1 MNKKGNI
8 QTLYPTI
15 LALILVGVL
24 MGAGLMI
31 LGQFKGTMTASS
43 AEANATGSVVTSLGA
58 LATTWL
64 PVIVVVIAAGIVLSI
79 LLGAFG
85 GSGKRK

>member
-1 MNKKGNI
+1 MNRKGNI

-31 LGQFKGTMTASS
+31 LGQFKGTMS
-43 AEANATGSVVTSLGA
+43 NQTSTEA
-58 LATTWL
+58 LAVGSTITALGTLASTWL
-64 PVIVVVIAAGIVLSI
+64 PVIVVVIAAGIVLGI

-85 GSGKRK
+85 GGKRK

>member
-8 QTLYPTI
+8 SQLYPTI

-24 MGAGLMI
+24 IGAGLMI
-31 LGQFKGTMTASS
+31 LGEFQGTMGTDS
-43 AEANATGSVVTSLGA
+43 AEANATGDVITAIGG
-58 LATTWL
+58 LASTWL

-85 GSGKRK
+85 GNKRK

>member
-8 QTLYPTI
+8 QSLFPTVM
-15 LALILVGVL
+15 ALILVGVL

-31 LGQFKGTMTASS
+31 LEKFSISMGGAS
-43 AEANATGSVVTSLGA
+43 AAQNATNNTIAAIGD
-58 LATTWL
+58 LASTWL
-64 PVIVVVIAAGIVLSI
+64 PIIVVVIAAGIVLAV

-85 GSGKRK
+85 GGKRR

>member
-15 LALILVGVL
+15 LALVLVGVL

-31 LGQFKGTMTASS
+31 LGEFKGTMDTGSD
-43 AEANATGSVVTSLGA
+43 EANATGSVITSLSD
-58 LATTWL
+58 LASTWL

-85 GSGKRK
+85 AGGKRK